1 MAEASSHAAG
11 PFAVKTSFAGE
22 TASDPIKFIRGI
34 TAVDPDTWWQSA
46 IAFVRENETSIEIAL
61 FVFAFAESIIF
72 ASVFV
77 PSTPIFIG
85 IGALEGAAE
94 GPLMPLIVA
103 GTLGAIAGDL
113 ASFAIGYRFRNQ
125 LPGIWPLRNHPD
137 QLARARSFVERWGI
151 LAILASKLS
160 GPLRPIVPMLVGAN
174 GMARWRFVSASAVS
188 SVVWAV
194 LVLAPAYYG
203 LQIMTH

>member
-1 MAEASSHAAG
+1 LPPGRFTVACN
-11 PFAVKTSFAGE
+11 FAVSPAQ
-22 TASDPIKFIRGI
+22 DPRRTVRSIRGK
-34 TAVDPDTWWQSA
+34 TAVSLETWWQSA
-46 IAFVRENETSIEIAL
+46 LVFVRENETSIELAL
-61 FVFAFAESIIF
+61 FAFAFAESIIF

-85 IGALEGAAE
+85 IGALEGAAD
-94 GPLMPLIVA
+94 GPLIPLIVA

-113 ASFAIGYRFRNQ
+113 ASFTIGYR
-125 LPGIWPLRNHPD
+125 IWPLGNHPE

-151 LAILASKLS
+151 VAILASKLS

-174 GMARWRFVSASAVS
+174 GMPRWRFVAASAVS
-188 SVVWAV
+188 SIVWAV

-203 LQIMTH
+203 LHAITH

>member
-1 MAEASSHAAG
+1 VSLE
-11 PFAVKTSFAGE
+11 
-22 TASDPIKFIRGI
+22 
-34 TAVDPDTWWQSA
+34 TWWQSA
-46 IAFVRENETSIEIAL
+46 LVFVRENETSIELAL
-61 FVFAFAESIIF
+61 FAFAFAESIIF

-85 IGALEGAAE
+85 IGALEGAAD
-94 GPLMPLIVA
+94 GPLIPLIVA

-113 ASFAIGYRFRNQ
+113 ASFTIGYRFRNE
-125 LPGIWPLRNHPD
+125 LPRIWPLGNHPE

-151 LAILASKLS
+151 VAILASKLS

-174 GMARWRFVSASAVS
+174 GMPRWRFVAASAVS
-188 SVVWAV
+188 SIVWAV

-203 LQIMTH
+203 LHAITH